1 MSDDFNFDGKQSGS
15 RGGGRKLEVW
25 DFLSILML
33 LSTVC
38 LVIYFGMVFVDPN
51 SELNILPPSGLGPK
65 TATPTVTPLQLQ
77 ATWTAS
83 PTIALTASD
92 TPRPTFTPFSTN
104 TPFSLIPP
112 TRTRKPPTATRTPKA
127 PFGATTQQVESTVVH
142 PEFACNWPG
151 IGGTVVDV
159 NNSHIYGQVIVLR
172 GILDGKT
179 IEMQTVSGINKE
191 YGPSGFEFALGNAPI
206 ASTALYVQLVD
217 LNGLPL
223 SDQISVPTSAD
234 CGKNL
239 VLVRF
244 KKNK

>member
-1 MSDDFNFDGKQSGS
+1 MSDDFNFDGKQSS
-15 RGGGRKLEVW
+15 PRGGGRKLELW

-33 LSTVC
+33 VSTVC
-38 LVIYFGMVFVDPN
+38 LVLYFGLVYFNPN
-51 SELNILPPSGLGPK
+51 SGLNILPPDGLGPK
-65 TATPTVTPLQLQ
+65 TATPTVTPIQLE

-92 TPRPTFTPFSTN
+92 TPRPTFTPYSTN

-142 PEFACNWPG
+142 PEFSCAWAG
-151 IGGTVVDV
+151 IGGTVVDT
-159 NNSHIYGQVIVLR
+159 NSSPIVGQVIVLR

-191 YGPSGFEFALGNAPI
+191 YGPSGFEFVLGNAPI

-223 SDQISVPTSAD
+223 SEKISVPTSAECAKD
-234 CGKNL
+234 I

-244 KKNK
+244 QKNK